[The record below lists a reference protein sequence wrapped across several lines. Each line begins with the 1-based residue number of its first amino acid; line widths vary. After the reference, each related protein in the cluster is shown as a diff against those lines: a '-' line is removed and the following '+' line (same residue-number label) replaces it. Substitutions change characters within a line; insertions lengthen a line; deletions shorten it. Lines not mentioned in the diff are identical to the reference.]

1 MVLLCFLQE
10 SAVFFSFQKK
20 KESAVFFC
28 WNLTLSSS
36 SISFAQG
43 EPTVEITPERTTQT
57 KHSGNIAYKYS
68 SVRDQSSSLKPAEQ
82 VQKGISSAS
91 SINLEAGSPE
101 EPPAASTEPES
112 PPAETA
118 SRWASMKMG
127 LQNFRASMGSKKFFR
142 LSPSTSLGTNASATE
157 SLDEIFRK
165 LKRNSSSADADHLD
179 DDDGLP

>member
-57 KHSGNIAYKYS
+57 KHSGNIAYQYS
-68 SVRDQSSSLKPAEQ
+68 SVRDQSSSLKPVEQ

-91 SINLEAGSPE
+91 INLEAESSE
-101 EPPAASTEPES
+101 ELPSASTEPES

-142 LSPSTSLGTNASATE
+142 LSPSPSLGTNAPSATE

>member
-1 MVLLCFLQE
+1 MLLCFLQE

-43 EPTVEITPERTTQT
+43 EPTVEMTPERTTQT
-57 KHSGNIAYKYS
+57 KHSGNIAYQYS
-68 SVRDQSSSLKPAEQ
+68 SVRDQSSSLKPVEQ

-91 SINLEAGSPE
+91 INLEAESSE
-101 EPPAASTEPES
+101 EPPSASTEPES